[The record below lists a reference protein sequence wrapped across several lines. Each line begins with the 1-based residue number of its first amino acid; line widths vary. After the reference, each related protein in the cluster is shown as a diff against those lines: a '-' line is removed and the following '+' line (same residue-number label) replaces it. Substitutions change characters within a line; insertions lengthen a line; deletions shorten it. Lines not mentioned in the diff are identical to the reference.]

1 MNRVLKILS
10 TRTSSYLLQIANGLA
25 PLLLIFYLTR
35 YTNLTFLGNYFFIVS
50 IISVAQLI
58 VDYGFNI
65 SGLRSLSRFIVAGDS
80 LQKQIYLVINIVLCK
95 LILSIGLIFFY
106 FIAPSHLLMGWKLE
120 FILLAISIGLTN
132 VSWILYPYNKIYKYS
147 LLLLYLRLTS
157 LGLVFFLE
165 NTLINIIFITYCP
178 VIIANL
184 FFIVIFLKK
193 IKEYKF
199 TKIKFKMNLLS
210 SFKEGGVVFANSIII
225 SFVEVSWPLYLRLFT
240 SAEIIGVYGLADKI
254 VRGLMMTI
262 TPLQNFIIASNTSI
276 AKFINSNPRYTM
288 LYIIFVVLIPVGFAF
303 LPQQLLQLIFKD
315 LSSEYRVLM
324 DLYMFQFAF
333 IFIMICVYTELI
345 IEKKEHVYLLYFVI
359 ALIFAI
365 FLGNLF
371 SLEVY
376 TPLITNFIFASL
388 LVYKFIG
395 MKNHYEK

>member
-1 MNRVLKILS
+1 
-10 TRTSSYLLQIANGLA
+10 
-25 PLLLIFYLTR
+25 
-35 YTNLTFLGNYFFIVS
+35 
-50 IISVAQLI
+50 
-58 VDYGFNI
+58 
-65 SGLRSLSRFIVAGDS
+65 
-80 LQKQIYLVINIVLCK
+80 
-95 LILSIGLIFFY
+95 
-106 FIAPSHLLMGWKLE
+106 
-120 FILLAISIGLTN
+120 
-132 VSWILYPYNKIYKYS
+132 
-147 LLLLYLRLTS
+147 
-157 LGLVFFLE
+157 
-165 NTLINIIFITYCP
+165 
-178 VIIANL
+178 
-184 FFIVIFLKK
+184 
-193 IKEYKF
+193 
-199 TKIKFKMNLLS
+199 MNLLS